1 MDETGINWNS
11 ESTAPIAE
19 DPAPAP
25 EAPVEENQLPP
36 PSPELPEEKGSA
48 ALGVLGALLG
58 AIVGTIP
65 WFLASTFAD
74 FFIGWL
80 GFLTAVA
87 SAWGYRKLHGRK
99 SVTFATVTVI
109 LCSMLTLFGA
119 EIASWMYVLC
129 TDPEWQADAAYYG
142 VSVAQMAWE
151 SILMPENWG
160 VILPNLGVGMLIG
173 LLGVLSVRPSV
184 KRYVTGESAPALP
197 AQPGW
202 GCAVRAETAA
212 DGPLPTA
219 FVVRDKKWVR
229 VLLRVIG
236 IGDLVFFTGLELLKQ
251 NGCLAGEGSDE
262 RETLAA
268 VTFEINLYAALGVF
282 LLCNARR
289 KLVVEAALQLRDHQR
304 RELRRIDELHA
315 PRLRL
320 HQGQQFQRPPLH
332 PFHQQP
338 HPWQQQGLLAASGG
352 HQKGA
357 EHHAVKPKKR
367 RAGNRNELRIPA
379 RFF

>member
-1 MDETGINWNS
+1 MDETGINWHS
-11 ESTAPIAE
+11 ESNPPAAEPAPQA
-19 DPAPAP
+19 APAP
-25 EAPVEENQLPP
+25 EAPAGDIRLPP
-36 PSPELPEEKGSA
+36 PLPEEPADRGSA
-48 ALGVLGALLG
+48 ALGILGALLG

-65 WFLASTFAD
+65 WFLASTFAS

-109 LCSMLTLFGA
+109 LCSMLTLFAA

-184 KRYVTGESAPALP
+184 KRYVTGESAPAIP

-202 GCAVRAETAA
+202 GSAVRAETAA
-212 DGPLPTA
+212 EGPLPTA

-236 IGDLVFFTGLELLKQ
+236 IADLVFFAGLELLMLV
-251 NGCLAGEGSDE
+251 GILAGEGSDE

-268 VTFEINLYAALGVF
+268 VTVVFLLCAALGVF

-289 KLVVEAALQLRDHQR
+289 KLVVEGETLSYLGTFGAPKTFALRDIAGMKISANGRRLLNRDGKVLARFEDNQEGSAELLQL
-304 RELRRIDELHA
+304 LRSRGI
-315 PRLRL
+315 
-320 HQGQQFQRPPLH
+320 
-332 PFHQQP
+332 
-338 HPWQQQGLLAASGG
+338 GLT
-352 HQKGA
+352 
-357 EHHAVKPKKR
+357 R
-367 RAGNRNELRIPA
+367 
-379 RFF
+379 

>member
-1 MDETGINWNS
+1 MNETGINWNS

-19 DPAPAP
+19 APIPAP
-25 EAPVEENQLPP
+25 EAPGEEKQFPQ

-48 ALGVLGALLG
+48 ALGILGALLG

-142 VSVAQMAWE
+142 VSVARMAWE
-151 SILMPENWG
+151 SILM
-160 VILPNLGVGMLIG
+160 
-173 LLGVLSVRPSV
+173 RPSV
-184 KRYVTGESAPALP
+184 KQYATGESAAAIP

-202 GCAVRAETAA
+202 GSAVRAEIPAA
-212 DGPLPTA
+212 DGPLPAAVT
-219 FVVRDKKWVR
+219 VRDKKWVR

-236 IGDLVFFTGLELLKQ
+236 IADLALFAGLELLMVL
-251 NGCLAGEGSDE
+251 GTLLGEPGSADG
-262 RETLAA
+262 ETLAA
-268 VTFEINLYAALGVF
+268 ATVVFLLCAALGVF
-282 LLCNARR
+282 LICTARR
-289 KLVVEAALQLRDHQR
+289 KLVVEGSTLSYLPTFGAARTFSLSDVAGMKISANGRRLLNRDGKVLARFEDNQEGSAELLQLLRSRD
-304 RELRRIDELHA
+304 I
-315 PRLRL
+315 
-320 HQGQQFQRPPLH
+320 
-332 PFHQQP
+332 
-338 HPWQQQGLLAASGG
+338 GLTM
-352 HQKGA
+352 
-357 EHHAVKPKKR
+357 
-367 RAGNRNELRIPA
+367 
-379 RFF
+379 

>member
-19 DPAPAP
+19 DPVPAP

-48 ALGVLGALLG
+48 ALGILGALLG

-87 SAWGYRKLHGRK
+87 SAWGYRKLHGRR
-99 SVTFATVTVI
+99 SLRFATVTVI

-142 VSVAQMAWE
+142 VSVARLAWE

-160 VILPNLGVGMLIG
+160 VILPNLGMGMLIG

-184 KRYVTGESAPALP
+184 KQYVTGQSASTIP

-202 GCAVRAETAA
+202 GSAVRAEIPAA
-212 DGPLPTA
+212 EGPLPAA

-229 VLLRVIG
+229 VLLRAVG
-236 IGDLVFFTGLELLKQ
+236 IIDLVLFAGFEIFMTIGV
-251 NGCLAGEGSDE
+251 LAGEGESDD
-262 RETLAA
+262 AA
-268 VTFEINLYAALGVF
+268 VFLGVTAVFLLFLFLGVF
-282 LLCNARR
+282 LIRYARR
-289 KLVVEAALQLRDHQR
+289 RLVVEGQQLSYLPTFGRARIFTFGDIAGMRISPDGRRLLGRDGKTLARFEDNQ
-304 RELRRIDELHA
+304 ENGIQL
-315 PRLRL
+315 LRL
-320 HQGQQFQRPPLH
+320 LRSRGI
-332 PFHQQP
+332 
-338 HPWQQQGLLAASGG
+338 GLTM
-352 HQKGA
+352 
-357 EHHAVKPKKR
+357 
-367 RAGNRNELRIPA
+367 
-379 RFF
+379 

>member
-1 MDETGINWNS
+1 MNETGINWNS
-11 ESTAPIAE
+11 ESAAPIAE
-19 DPAPAP
+19 DPIPVP
-25 EAPVEENQLPP
+25 EAAGEENQLPR
-36 PSPELPEEKGSA
+36 PSPELPEAKGSA
-48 ALGVLGALLG
+48 ALGILGALLG

-142 VSVAQMAWE
+142 VSVVRMAWE

-184 KRYVTGESAPALP
+184 KQYATGESTADIP

-202 GCAVRAETAA
+202 GSAVQAEIPAA
-212 DGPLPTA
+212 EGPLPEA
-219 FVVRDKKWVR
+219 FEVRDKKWIR

-236 IGDLVFFTGLELLKQ
+236 IVDLVFFVGLELLMLIGTQ
-251 NGCLAGEGSDE
+251 VAPEIGDGEA
-262 RETLAA
+262 LAA
-268 VTFEINLYAALGVF
+268 VTVVFLLFSALGVF
-282 LLCNARR
+282 LLFHARR
-289 KLVVEAALQLRDHQR
+289 KLVVEGDTLSYLPTFGRPRTFAFRDIAGMKISANGRGLLGRDGKVLARFEDNQENGIQLLQL
-304 RELRRIDELHA
+304 LRSRGI
-315 PRLRL
+315 
-320 HQGQQFQRPPLH
+320 
-332 PFHQQP
+332 
-338 HPWQQQGLLAASGG
+338 GLTM
-352 HQKGA
+352 
-357 EHHAVKPKKR
+357 
-367 RAGNRNELRIPA
+367 
-379 RFF
+379 

>member
-1 MDETGINWNS
+1 MGETGINWNS
-11 ESTAPIAE
+11 ESTAPIE
-19 DPAPAP
+19 EESIPAP
-25 EAPVEENQLPP
+25 EAPMKEAQLPP
-36 PSPELPEEKGSA
+36 PPPEEPEEKGSA
-48 ALGVLGALLG
+48 VLGILGALLG

-129 TDPEWQADAAYYG
+129 TDPEWQADAAYFG
-142 VSVAQMAWE
+142 VSVARLAWE

-160 VILPNLGVGMLIG
+160 VILPSLGVGMLIG

-184 KRYVTGESAPALP
+184 KQYVTGQGAAAIP

-202 GCAVRAETAA
+202 GSAVQAEIPAA
-212 DGPLPTA
+212 EGPLPTA
-219 FVVRDKKWVR
+219 VTVRDKKWVR

-236 IGDLVFFTGLELLKQ
+236 IVDLVFFAGLELLMVI
-251 NGCLAGEGSDE
+251 GTLAEPESGDGG
-262 RETLAA
+262 TLAA
-268 VTFEINLYAALGVF
+268 VTVVFLLCAALGVF
-282 LLCNARR
+282 LVCNARR
-289 KLVVEAALQLRDHQR
+289 KLVVEGSTLSYLPTFGAARTFSFSDVAGMKISANGRRLLGRDGKV
-304 RELRRIDELHA
+304 L
-315 PRLRL
+315 
-320 HQGQQFQRPPLH
+320 
-332 PFHQQP
+332 
-338 HPWQQQGLLAASGG
+338 
-352 HQKGA
+352 
-357 EHHAVKPKKR
+357 
-367 RAGNRNELRIPA
+367 A
-379 RFF
+379 RFEDNQEGSTVLLQILRSRGIGLTL

>member
-1 MDETGINWNS
+1 MNETGINWNS
-11 ESTAPIAE
+11 ESAAPIAE
-19 DPAPAP
+19 DPISVP
-25 EAPVEENQLPP
+25 EAAGEENQLPR

-48 ALGVLGALLG
+48 ALGILGALLG

-142 VSVAQMAWE
+142 VSVARMAWE

-184 KRYVTGESAPALP
+184 KQYATGESTADIP

-202 GCAVRAETAA
+202 GSAVQAETPAA
-212 DGPLPTA
+212 EGPLPEA
-219 FVVRDKKWVR
+219 FEVRDKKWIR

-236 IGDLVFFTGLELLKQ
+236 IVDLVFFVGLELLMLIGTQ
-251 NGCLAGEGSDE
+251 VAPESGDG
-262 RETLAA
+262 ETLAA
-268 VTFEINLYAALGVF
+268 VTVVFLLFSALGVF

-289 KLVVEAALQLRDHQR
+289 KLVVEGDTLSYLPTFGAARTFTFSDVAGMKISANGRRLLGRDGKV
-304 RELRRIDELHA
+304 L
-315 PRLRL
+315 
-320 HQGQQFQRPPLH
+320 
-332 PFHQQP
+332 
-338 HPWQQQGLLAASGG
+338 
-352 HQKGA
+352 
-357 EHHAVKPKKR
+357 
-367 RAGNRNELRIPA
+367 A
-379 RFF
+379 RFEDNQEGSAELLQILRSRDIGLTM

>member
-11 ESTAPIAE
+11 ESAAPIAA

-25 EAPVEENQLPP
+25 EAPR
-36 PSPELPEEKGSA
+36 PEAPEKPEGSA
-48 ALGVLGALLG
+48 ALGILGALLG

-129 TDPEWQADAAYYG
+129 TDPEWQADAAYFG
-142 VSVAQMAWE
+142 VSVAQLAWE

-160 VILPNLGVGMLIG
+160 VILPSLGVGMLIG

-184 KRYVTGESAPALP
+184 KQYVTGQAAIP

-202 GCAVRAETAA
+202 GSAVRAEIPAA
-212 DGPLPTA
+212 DGPLPAAVT
-219 FVVRDKKWVR
+219 VRDKKWVR

-236 IGDLVFFTGLELLKQ
+236 ILDLVFFAGLELLMVL
-251 NGCLAGEGSDE
+251 GTLLGEQGSADG
-262 RETLAA
+262 ETLAA
-268 VTFEINLYAALGVF
+268 ATVVFLLCAALGVF
-282 LLCNARR
+282 LLCTARR
-289 KLVVEAALQLRDHQR
+289 KLVVEGSTLSYLPTFGAARTFTFSDVAGMKISANGRRLLGRDGKV
-304 RELRRIDELHA
+304 L
-315 PRLRL
+315 
-320 HQGQQFQRPPLH
+320 
-332 PFHQQP
+332 
-338 HPWQQQGLLAASGG
+338 
-352 HQKGA
+352 
-357 EHHAVKPKKR
+357 
-367 RAGNRNELRIPA
+367 A
-379 RFF
+379 RFEDNQEGSSELLQILRSRDIGLTM

>member
-11 ESTAPIAE
+11 ESAAPIAA

-25 EAPVEENQLPP
+25 EAPR
-36 PSPELPEEKGSA
+36 PEAPEKPEGSA
-48 ALGVLGALLG
+48 ALGILGALLG

-129 TDPEWQADAAYYG
+129 TDPEWQADAAYFG
-142 VSVAQMAWE
+142 VSVAQLAWE

-184 KRYVTGESAPALP
+184 KQYATGESAANIPV
-197 AQPGW
+197 QPGW
-202 GCAVRAETAA
+202 GSAVQAETPAA
-212 DGPLPTA
+212 EGPLPEA
-219 FVVRDKKWVR
+219 FEVRDKKWIR
-229 VLLRVIG
+229 VLLRLIG
-236 IGDLVFFTGLELLKQ
+236 TQVAPESGDG
-251 NGCLAGEGSDE
+251 
-262 RETLAA
+262 ETLAA
-268 VTFEINLYAALGVF
+268 VTVVFLLFSALGVF

-289 KLVVEAALQLRDHQR
+289 KLVVEGDTLSYLPTFGAARTFTFSDVAGMKISANGRRLLGRDGKV
-304 RELRRIDELHA
+304 L
-315 PRLRL
+315 
-320 HQGQQFQRPPLH
+320 
-332 PFHQQP
+332 
-338 HPWQQQGLLAASGG
+338 
-352 HQKGA
+352 
-357 EHHAVKPKKR
+357 
-367 RAGNRNELRIPA
+367 A
-379 RFF
+379 RFEDNQEGSAELLQILRSRDIGLTM

>member
-1 MDETGINWNS
+1 MNETGINWNS

-19 DPAPAP
+19 APIPAP
-25 EAPVEENQLPP
+25 EAPGEEKQFPQ

-48 ALGVLGALLG
+48 ALGILGALLG

-142 VSVAQMAWE
+142 VSVARMAWE

-184 KRYVTGESAPALP
+184 KQYATGESAAAIP

-202 GCAVRAETAA
+202 GSAVRAEIPAA
-212 DGPLPTA
+212 DGPPPAAVT
-219 FVVRDKKWVR
+219 VRDKKWVR

-236 IGDLVFFTGLELLKQ
+236 ILDLVFFAGLELLMVL
-251 NGCLAGEGSDE
+251 GTLLGEQGSADG
-262 RETLAA
+262 ETLAA
-268 VTFEINLYAALGVF
+268 ATVVFLLCAALGVF
-282 LLCNARR
+282 LICTARR
-289 KLVVEAALQLRDHQR
+289 KLVVEGSTLSYLPTFGAARTFSLSDVAGMKISANGRRLLSRDGKVLARFEDNQEGSAELLQLLRSRD
-304 RELRRIDELHA
+304 I
-315 PRLRL
+315 
-320 HQGQQFQRPPLH
+320 
-332 PFHQQP
+332 
-338 HPWQQQGLLAASGG
+338 GLTM
-352 HQKGA
+352 
-357 EHHAVKPKKR
+357 
-367 RAGNRNELRIPA
+367 
-379 RFF
+379 

>member
-99 SVTFATVTVI
+99 SLRFATVTVI

-129 TDPEWQADAAYYG
+129 TDPEWQADAAYFG
-142 VSVAQMAWE
+142 VSVAQLAWE

-160 VILPNLGVGMLIG
+160 VILPSLGVGMLIG

-184 KRYVTGESAPALP
+184 KQYVTGQTAIPP
-197 AQPGW
+197 QPGW
-202 GCAVRAETAA
+202 GSAVRAETPAA
-212 DGPLPTA
+212 EGPLPAA

-229 VLLRVIG
+229 VLMRAVG
-236 IGDLVFFTGLELLKQ
+236 IIDLVLFAGFEIFMTIGV
-251 NGCLAGEGSDE
+251 LAGEGESDD
-262 RETLAA
+262 AA
-268 VTFEINLYAALGVF
+268 VFLGVTAVFLLFLFLGVF
-282 LLCNARR
+282 LVRYARR
-289 KLVVEAALQLRDHQR
+289 RLVVEGQQLSYLPTFGRARIFTFGDIAGMRISPDGRRLLGRDGKTLARFEDNQ
-304 RELRRIDELHA
+304 ENGVQL
-315 PRLRL
+315 LRL
-320 HQGQQFQRPPLH
+320 LRSHGI
-332 PFHQQP
+332 
-338 HPWQQQGLLAASGG
+338 GLTM
-352 HQKGA
+352 
-357 EHHAVKPKKR
+357 
-367 RAGNRNELRIPA
+367 
-379 RFF
+379 